1 MKTLNMK
8 RFGYLMVALIFV
20 VGCAQQTTTVKTAD
34 STEPAVDAVEEMIA
48 IEYHGIDLSNMDTS
62 VSPAEDF
69 FKYVNGKW
77 LENTKIPDDQ
87 GRWGSFNEL
96 RENNNKIVLEV
107 LQGAASNA
115 KYTEGTD
122 QRKAANF
129 YAVGMDSLLAEEVG
143 IAPLKPHFDKID
155 AIANAN
161 DLQKYLSYDGRTG
174 GGAFYSFQ
182 IFADLKNSTLMTT
195 YLGSGGMGLPD
206 RDYYTK
212 TDEKSKE
219 IRAKYVEHV
228 AKMMGYIGVSAD
240 DASAQA
246 QNIMSIETAL
256 AEASLTNVERRNIP
270 ALYNKM
276 SLAKVSEITPSINW
290 KEYLADL
297 GVHNIDTLI
306 VTEPKFMKAFENIVK
321 TVPAEQW
328 KQYLRWRVID
338 GAANFLNHE
347 IVQTNFDFYGKELN
361 GTTAMRARWKR
372 VLGTTNNVLGEA
384 IGKLYVDEAFPP
396 EAKSTAN
403 KMVDNILI
411 AMGKRIENLDWMSDS
426 TKQMALKKL
435 ASFTV
440 KIGYPDEW
448 KGYEK
453 LSVLKKEAGG
463 SYVQNVITASEFDFQ
478 RQIDKLGKPVD
489 KKEWGMN
496 PQTVNAYYNPLFN
509 EIVFP
514 AAILQPPFFD
524 YKADEAVNYGGIGA
538 VIGHEISHG
547 FDDQGSRF
555 DASGNMVN
563 WWSETDGAQ
572 FKARTGKLIEQYNAY
587 EPLDSVH
594 VNGAFTLGENIGDL
608 GGVSVAYDGLQQY
621 LNKNGRP
628 GLIDGFTPEQRFFL
642 SWGTIWRIK
651 SRDEALRTQVNT
663 DPHSPGM
670 YRANGPISNLPQ
682 FYKAFNVKEG
692 DAMYRSD
699 SVRVIIW

>member
-1 MKTLNMK
+1 MKTLKMK
-8 RFGYLMVALIFV
+8 QFGYLIVALIFV
-20 VGCAQQTTTVKTAD
+20 VGCAKQTTTQTTDVTQ
-34 STEPAVDAVEEMIA
+34 PAVDAIEEIIAVEH
-48 IEYHGIDLSNMDTS
+48 HGIDLSNMDTS
-62 VSPAEDF
+62 VSPADDF

-107 LQGAASNA
+107 LKGAASNDE
-115 KYTEGTD
+115 YTVNTD

-143 IAPLKPHFDKID
+143 IKPLKPHFDKID
-155 AIANAN
+155 AIANAK

-182 IFADLKNSTLMTT
+182 IFADLKNSTMMAT
-195 YLGSGGMGLPD
+195 YLGSGGLGLPD

-212 TDEKSKE
+212 TDEKSKD
-219 IRAKYVEHV
+219 IRAKYLKHV
-228 AKMMGYIGVSAD
+228 AKMMRYIGVSAD
-240 DASAQA
+240 EALAQA
-246 QNIMSIETAL
+246 QHIMTIETAL

-276 SLAKVSEITPSINW
+276 SLAEVSKITPSVNW
-290 KEYLADL
+290 KEYLTDL
-297 GVHNIDTLI
+297 GVNNIDTLI
-306 VTEPKFMKAFENIVK
+306 VTEPKFMKAFEKIVA
-321 TVPAEQW
+321 TVPVAQW
-328 KQYLRWRVID
+328 KEYLRWRVID

-347 IVQTNFDFYGKELN
+347 IVQANFDFFGKELN
-361 GTTAMRARWKR
+361 GTATNRARWKR
-372 VLGTTNNVLGEA
+372 VLGMTNGVLGEA

-396 EAKSTAN
+396 EAKATA
-403 KMVDNILI
+403 KRMVDNILL
-411 AMGKRIENLDWMSDS
+411 AMGKRIENLDWMTDS

-453 LSVLKKEAGG
+453 LNVVTKENGG
-463 SYVQNVITASEFDFQ
+463 SYVQNVITASEFGFQ
-478 RQIDKLGKPVD
+478 RQIDKLGKPVN

-524 YKADEAVNYGGIGA
+524 YQADDAVNYGGIGA

-563 WWSETDGAQ
+563 WWSKTDEEQ
-572 FKARTGKLIEQYNAY
+572 FKARTGKLIAQYDAF
-587 EPLDSVH
+587 EPLDSVF

-608 GGVSVAYDGLQQY
+608 GGISVAYDALQQY
-621 LNKNGRP
+621 LTENGRP

-651 SRDEALRTQVNT
+651 YRDDALRTQVNT

-670 YRANGPISNLPQ
+670 YRASGPLSNLPQ

-692 DAMYRSD
+692 DGMYRSD
-699 SVRVIIW
+699 SVRVVIW

>member
-1 MKTLNMK
+1 METLKMK
-8 RFGYLMVALIFV
+8 RFSYLIAALILMA
-20 VGCAQQTTTVKTAD
+20 GCAKQTTTNTTDAAQ
-34 STEPAVDAVEEMIA
+34 PAVDAVEEVIA
-48 IEYHGIDLSNMDTS
+48 VAHHGIDLSNMDTS
-62 VSPAEDF
+62 VSPADDF

-87 GRWGSFNEL
+87 GSWGSFNEL

-107 LQGAASNA
+107 LKAAASNNQ
-115 KYTEGTD
+115 YTANTD

-143 IAPLKPHFDKID
+143 IKPLQPHFDKID
-155 AIANAN
+155 AISNAK
-161 DLQKYLSYDGRTG
+161 DLQKYLAYDGRTG

-182 IFADLKNSTLMTT
+182 IFADLKNSSMMTT
-195 YLGSGGMGLPD
+195 YLGSGGLGLPD

-212 TDEKSKE
+212 TDEKSKD
-219 IRAKYVEHV
+219 IRAKYLKHV

-240 DASAQA
+240 EAAAQA
-246 QNIMSIETAL
+246 QHIMTIETAL

-276 SLAKVSEITPSINW
+276 SLAEVSKITPSVNW
-290 KEYLADL
+290 KEYLTDL
-297 GVHNIDTLI
+297 GVNNIDTLI
-306 VTEPKFMKAFENIVK
+306 VTEPKFMKAFEKIVK
-321 TVPAEQW
+321 TVPVAQW
-328 KQYLRWRVID
+328 KEYLRWRVID

-361 GTTAMRARWKR
+361 GTTANRARWKR
-372 VLGTTNNVLGEA
+372 VLGMTNGVLGEA

-396 EAKSTAN
+396 AAKATA
-403 KMVDNILI
+403 KRMVDNILV
-411 AMGKRIENLDWMSDS
+411 AMGKRIENLDWMTDS

-453 LSVLKKEAGG
+453 LNVATKAEGG
-463 SYVQNVITASEFDFQ
+463 SYVQNVIIASEFGFQ

-524 YKADEAVNYGGIGA
+524 YKADDAVNYGGIWSG
-538 VIGHEISHG
+538 
-547 FDDQGSRF
+547 DWSR
-555 DASGNMVN
+555 S
-563 WWSETDGAQ
+563 
-572 FKARTGKLIEQYNAY
+572 
-587 EPLDSVH
+587 
-594 VNGAFTLGENIGDL
+594 FTW
-608 GGVSVAYDGLQQY
+608 
-621 LNKNGRP
+621 
-628 GLIDGFTPEQRFFL
+628 F
-642 SWGTIWRIK
+642 
-651 SRDEALRTQVNT
+651 
-663 DPHSPGM
+663 
-670 YRANGPISNLPQ
+670 
-682 FYKAFNVKEG
+682 
-692 DAMYRSD
+692 
-699 SVRVIIW
+699 